1 MKILIVTDAWYPQVN
16 GVVRTLET
24 VRGEL
29 GEMGHDVHVISPDQ
43 FKTIPCPTYPEIRL
57 ALFAKR
63 KMAKMIEALHP
74 VAIHISTEGPLGQ
87 AARAYCLK
95 NGIPF
100 STAYHTRFPEYIH
113 ARWRL
118 PLSILYRG
126 MKHFHGKSQ
135 SVMVATETLRQ
146 ELSGWGFKN
155 LHIWSR
161 GVDLDL
167 FRPRPEASFGDFPKP
182 HWLFVGRVAVE
193 KNIGHFLDLDLPGT
207 KFVVGDGPQLNE
219 LKGKY
224 PNAQFLGKKVG
235 EELATAFAEADVF
248 VFPSKTDTFGL
259 VILEALASG
268 TPVAVFPVQGPAD
281 IVRDTKAGAIDA
293 DLREAAL
300 AALDLKSED
309 ARALAEQYSWRNS
322 ANQFLH
328 NLAPFSGGFDGI
340 EAVRVSL
347 DDVACASTT
356 RPDATAD
363 DRDTDANTGTAPIG
377 QPAQ

>member
-29 GEMGHDVHVISPDQ
+29 TDMGHDVHVISPDL

-57 ALFAKR
+57 ALFARR
-63 KMAKMIEALHP
+63 KMAKMIRALQP

-87 AARAYCLK
+87 AARACCLK
-95 NGIPF
+95 QGLPF

-113 ARWRL
+113 ARMRL
-118 PLSILYRG
+118 PLAVSYRG
-126 MKHFHGKSQ
+126 MRRFHSKSQ
-135 SVMVATETLRQ
+135 SVMVATESLRQ
-146 ELSGWGFKN
+146 ELSGWGFEN

-167 FRPRPEASFGDFPKP
+167 FRPRPDACFGDMPRP

-207 KFVVGDGPQLNE
+207 KFVVGDGPQLTT
-219 LKGKY
+219 LRAKY
-224 PNAQFLGKKVG
+224 PDVRFLGKKTG
-235 EELATAFAEADVF
+235 DDLATAFAAADVF

-281 IVRDTKAGAIDA
+281 IVRGTRAGAIDA
-293 DLREAAL
+293 DLRKAAM
-300 AALDLKSED
+300 AALDLTSED
-309 ARALAEQYSWRNS
+309 ARALAEKYSWRNS
-322 ANQFLH
+322 ATQFLD
-328 NLAPFSGGFDGI
+328 NLAPFSGGFDGNEVLRI
-340 EAVRVSL
+340 PAVGPLTSPQ
-347 DDVACASTT
+347 DVQARTGITAHT
-356 RPDATAD
+356 R
-363 DRDTDANTGTAPIG
+363 TAPIDR
-377 QPAQ
+377 PAS